1 MQIQG
6 LAILCAAVLA
16 LGGCVRAE
24 RAPAS
29 EPLSGSAFRY
39 VAPAH
44 GAAIFDA
51 GAEQQR
57 LADLDR
63 YVRERNLCPAGYRV
77 VTRSP
82 DFDFARED
90 EPEDW
95 MRYVLYLGVC
105 KV

>member
-6 LAILCAAVLA
+6 LAILAAAVLA

-24 RAPAS
+24 RAPPS
-29 EPLSGSAFRY
+29 EPIGGYAFRY

-44 GAAIFDA
+44 GEAIFDA
-51 GAEQQR
+51 AAEQQR

-63 YVRERNLCPAGYRV
+63 YVHDRNLCPAGYTV

-82 DFDFARED
+82 DFAFARED
-90 EPEDW
+90 APEDW
-95 MRYVLYLGVC
+95 MRYVLYLGIC
-105 KV
+105 KA

>member
-1 MQIQG
+1 MKIKA
-6 LAILCAAVLA
+6 LAAMAAVLA
-16 LGGCVRAE
+16 LVACVRAE
-24 RAPAS
+24 RAPPS
-29 EPLSGSAFRY
+29 EPIGGYAFRY

-51 GAEQQR
+51 KAEADR
-57 LADLDR
+57 LAGLDR
-63 YVRERNLCPAGYRV
+63 YVRERGLCPAGYTV

-82 DFDFARED
+82 DFGFARDD

-105 KV
+105 KA